1 MMSFPF
7 FVLFSPPVF
16 GMSSVAAGSGER
28 KHLPKAFFGSDI
40 EIHRYL
46 KEPESVKKS
55 SIQLPPSPPIS
66 HVFLITAGSF
76 LVCYLGFVLIFVGE
90 AIAE

>member
-7 FVLFSPPVF
+7 FVLFSSLVF
-16 GMSSVAAGSGER
+16 GMGSVAAGSGER
-28 KHLPKAFFGSDI
+28 KHLPKDLFGSDV

-55 SIQLPPSPPIS
+55 RIQMPPSPLQSPMS
-66 HVFLITAGSF
+66 SSL
-76 LVCYLGFVLIFVGE
+76 
-90 AIAE
+90 